1 MARSYVRA
9 GKSWVVDIDI
19 GAFFDEVNH
28 DILLHQLSRKIEDK
42 QVLDL
47 IRRYL
52 KTGIMMNGKVERR
65 DKGTPQGSP
74 VSPLLANIYLDQLDK
89 ELEKREL
96 SF

>member
-1 MARSYVRA
+1 MARSYVRE

-19 GAFFDEVNH
+19 TAFFDEVKH
-28 DILLHQLSRKIEDK
+28 DILLDQMSQKIEDK

-74 VSPLLANIYLDQLDK
+74 ITPLTQKITFISL
-89 ELEKREL
+89 
-96 SF
+96 